1 MGKTLIIVESPTK
14 AKTIGKYLG
23 SNYVV
28 MSSMGHVRDLPKSTL
43 GVDVED
49 NFEPRY
55 ITIRGKGGI
64 IQGLKDA
71 AKKADRV
78 LLASDPD
85 REGEMIAY
93 HLKGYLEHVSDQCR
107 VEFHEITKDTVK
119 KAVKTPRVLDMDRI
133 NAQQA
138 RRVLDRL
145 VGYKLSPLLWA
156 KVKRGLSAG
165 RVQSVAIRMICDRE
179 DEINAF
185 VPEEYWTLDA
195 YMQTEDGMLD
205 AQLVRIN
212 GEKAHIPDEA
222 TVNSIIADVQG
233 KEFKVESISK
243 RSRMRNP
250 APPFTTSSMQQE
262 AYRKYGILTKKTM
275 QLAQQLF
282 EGIDIGKEGVVGLIS
297 YMRTDSTRIAPEAQA
312 SAKEFISE
320 TYGGEYVPKEPR
332 VYHGKGKIQ
341 DAHEA
346 IRPTD
351 IKRKPADLKPFLTSQ
366 QYKLY
371 KLIWERYLASQ
382 MASAVID
389 TTTVDLL
396 NGSYTFRATGSVIRF
411 PGFMQIYIESQDE
424 DSEKENLGLLPDL
437 SEGQILQSDKLDPKQ
452 HFTSPPPRY
461 TEAMLVKTLEE
472 RGIGRPSTYAPTVD
486 TIISRGY
493 VVREDKHFY
502 STELGSVVVNMLK
515 EGFPD
520 VIDIGFTADME
531 ANLDEVEEGKQDWRK
546 IVADFYGP
554 FSKELEKAESELE
567 KVSLT
572 PEYSGDTCE
581 LCGKPMVYKLGRYGK
596 FLACSGF
603 PECRNTKAIVVSV
616 GVKCLA
622 CGGDII
628 LRKSRGGRTFY
639 GCSNYPECKYVS
651 WDKPIEKKC
660 PACGTQ
666 LAEKVFRNDQSVQLC
681 PNADCPTNAK
691 EKRSKEQTDEA
702 KMQKAAKA
710 AAKTAAKSTTKSA
723 SKTTTKKSGKAA
735 AKTSSKASAA
745 KNDTK

>member
-28 MSSMGHVRDLPKSTL
+28 MSSMGHVRDLPKSDL
-43 GVDVED
+43 GVDVEND
-49 NFEPRY
+49 FEPRY
-55 ITIRGKGGI
+55 ITIRGKGSI
-64 IQGLKDA
+64 IKGLKDE

-93 HLKGYLEHVSDQCR
+93 HLKGYLQNVNDKCR

-119 KAVKTPRVLDMDRI
+119 KAVKMPRELDMDRI
-133 NAQQA
+133 YAQQA

-156 KVKRGLSAG
+156 KVKKGLSAG
-165 RVQSVAIRMICDRE
+165 RVQSVAVRMICDRE
-179 DEINAF
+179 EEINAF
-185 VPEEYWTLDA
+185 VPEEYWTLNA
-195 YMQTEDGMLD
+195 NLHTEDGLLNT
-205 AQLVRIN
+205 QLVRID
-212 GEKAHIPDEA
+212 GKKAQ
-222 TVNSIIADVQG
+222 IANEDQIKEILAEIDG
-233 KEFKVESISK
+233 KTYRIESISK
-243 RSRMRNP
+243 RSRERNP
-250 APPFTTSSMQQE
+250 VAPFTTSSMQQE

-275 QLAQQLF
+275 QLAQQLY
-282 EGIDIGKEGVVGLIS
+282 EGIDLGKAGVVGIIS
-297 YMRTDSTRIAPEAQA
+297 YMRTDSTRISPEAQA
-312 SAKEFISE
+312 AAAEYITEHYGKE
-320 TYGGEYVPKEPR
+320 YLPDKPR

-351 IKRKPADLKPFLTSQ
+351 ITRRPEDVKPFLSSQ

-371 KLIWERYLASQ
+371 KLIWERFLASQ

-389 TTTVDLL
+389 TTTVDLS
-396 NGSYTFRATGSVIRF
+396 NGRYTFRASGSQIRF
-411 PGFMQIYIESQDE
+411 PGFMRIYIESQD
-424 DSEKENLGLLPDL
+424 DDGDKENLGLLPAL
-437 SEGQILQSDKLDPKQ
+437 LEGQELSCRELEPKQ
-452 HFTSPPPRY
+452 HFTAPPPRY

-472 RGIGRPSTYAPTVD
+472 KGIGRPSTYAPTVD
-486 TIISRGY
+486 TILGRGY

-502 STELGSVVVNMLK
+502 STELGMVVVNMLK

-520 VIDIGFTADME
+520 IIDIDFTADME
-531 ANLDEVEEGKQDWRK
+531 AKLDDVEVGSRDWRQ
-546 IVADFYGP
+546 IVSDFYHP
-554 FSKELEKAESELE
+554 FAEELQKAEAELE

-603 PECRNTKAIVVSV
+603 PECRNTKAIVINV
-616 GVKCLA
+616 GVKCMT
-622 CGGDII
+622 CGGEII
-628 LRKSRGGRTFY
+628 QRKSRGGRVFY

-651 WDKPIEKKC
+651 WDKPIEQAC
-660 PACGTQ
+660 EACGTQ
-666 LAEKVFRNDQSVQLC
+666 MAEKVFRSGQRVVLC
-681 PNADCPTNAK
+681 PNMDCPTNAN
-691 EKRSKEQTDEA
+691 A
-702 KMQKAAKA
+702 KKVKKQSNDATMQRAAKKAAIQAEK
-710 AAKTAAKSTTKSA
+710 
-723 SKTTTKKSGKAA
+723 
-735 AKTSSKASAA
+735 A
-745 KNDTK
+745 KNK

>member
-14 AKTIGKYLG
+14 AKTIGRYLG

-28 MSSMGHVRDLPKSTL
+28 RSSMGHVRDLPKSSL

-49 NFEPRY
+49 NFEPHY
-55 ITIRGKGGI
+55 ITIRGKGNI
-64 IQGLKDA
+64 IKTLKDE

-93 HLKGYLEHVSDQCR
+93 HLKQYLDNVGDNCR

-119 KAVKTPRVLDMDRI
+119 KAIKEPRTLDMDKI

-145 VGYKLSPLLWA
+145 VGYKLSPLLWV
-156 KVKRGLSAG
+156 KVKKGLSAG
-165 RVQSVAIRMICDRE
+165 RVQSVAVRMICDRE
-179 DEINAF
+179 AEINAF
-185 VPEEYWTLDA
+185 QPEEYWTLNA
-195 YMQTEDGMLD
+195 LLLTEEGPLD
-205 AQLVRIN
+205 TQLVKIN
-212 GEKAHIPDEA
+212 GKKAQIADEA
-222 TVNSIIADVQG
+222 AMQKILAELDGSVYQVTDIT
-233 KEFKVESISK
+233 K
-243 RSRMRNP
+243 RGREKNP
-250 APPFTTSSMQQE
+250 VAPFTTSSMQQE
-262 AYRKYGILTKKTM
+262 AYRKHGILTKKTM
-275 QLAQQLF
+275 QLAQQLY
-282 EGIDIGKEGVVGLIS
+282 EGIELGKAGVHGLIT
-297 YMRTDSTRIAPEAQA
+297 YMRTDSTRISPEAENA
-312 SAKEFISE
+312 VRGFIKEQ
-320 TYGGEYVPKEPR
+320 YGEEYLPKKPR

-351 IKRKPADLKPFLTSQ
+351 VTRRPADIRQYLTPQ

-371 KLIWERYLASQ
+371 KLIWERFVASQ

-389 TTTVDLL
+389 TTTAELAA
-396 NGSYTFRATGSVIRF
+396 GQYTFRASGSEIRF
-411 PGFMQIYIESQDE
+411 PGFMQIYIESRDE
-424 DSEKENLGLLPDL
+424 DGEKDDLGLLPGL
-437 SEGQILQSDKLDPKQ
+437 KQGEQLNCSKLDPKQ
-452 HFTSPPPRY
+452 HFTQPPPRY

-472 RGIGRPSTYAPTVD
+472 NGIGRPSTYAPIVD
-486 TIISRGY
+486 TILGRGY

-520 VIDIGFTADME
+520 IIDVDFTAAME
-531 ANLDEVEEGKQDWRK
+531 ADLDEIALGNRDWKSVVGEFYQPFAEEL
-546 IVADFYGP
+546 A
-554 FSKELEKAESELE
+554 KAEDELE

-581 LCGKPMVYKLGRYGK
+581 LCGRPMVYKLGRYGK

-603 PECRNTKAIVVSV
+603 PECRNTKAIKIPA

-628 LRKSRGGRTFY
+628 QRKSRGGRIFY
-639 GCSNYPECKYVS
+639 GCDNYPECKYVS
-651 WDKPIEKKC
+651 WDKPIEEKC
-660 PACGTQ
+660 PVCGTQ
-666 LAEKVFRNDQSVQLC
+666 MAEKTFRGGSTQKVC
-681 PNADCPTNAK
+681 PNAECSTNPKVKRAK
-691 EKRSKEQTDEA
+691 QKTADAAMQQAA
-702 KMQKAAKA
+702 KKAAKKT
-710 AAKTAAKSTTKSA
+710 AKT
-723 SKTTTKKSGKAA
+723 KK
-735 AKTSSKASAA
+735 
-745 KNDTK
+745 

>member
-1 MGKTLIIVESPTK
+1 MAKAAGKTLIVVESPTK
-14 AKTIGKYLG
+14 AKTISKYLG
-23 SNYVV
+23 PNYVV

-49 NFEPRY
+49 DFEPRY
-55 ITIRGKGGI
+55 ITIRGKGNI
-64 IQGLKDA
+64 IKSLKDE
-71 AKKADRV
+71 AKKVDRV

-93 HLKGYLEHVSDQCR
+93 HLKGYLQNVSDKCR
-107 VEFHEITKDTVK
+107 VEFHEITKDTIK
-119 KAVKTPRVLDMDRI
+119 KAVKTPRALDMDRI
-133 NAQQA
+133 YAQQA

-156 KVKRGLSAG
+156 KVKKGLSAG

-185 VPEEYWTLDA
+185 VPEEYWTLQADL
-195 YMQTEDGMLD
+195 QTDEGML
-205 AQLVRIN
+205 ATQLVRIDDV
-212 GEKAHIPDEA
+212 KAHIPNEETVKQIMSDLDGA
-222 TVNSIIADVQG
+222 TYTIEQITQ
-233 KEFKVESISK
+233 K
-243 RSRMRNP
+243 SRTRNP
-250 APPFTTSSMQQE
+250 VAPFTTSSMQQE

-282 EGIDIGKEGVVGLIS
+282 EGIDIGKGGVVGLIS
-297 YMRTDSTRIAPEAQA
+297 YMRTDSTRISPEAQKMA
-312 SAKEFISE
+312 HDYIVENYGSE
-320 TYGGEYVPKEPR
+320 YAPDTPR

-351 IKRKPADLKPFLTSQ
+351 ISRRPADVKPYLNAQ

-371 KLIWERYLASQ
+371 KLVWERFLASQ
-382 MASAVID
+382 MASAIID
-389 TTTVDLL
+389 TTTVDISA
-396 NGSYTFRATGSVIRF
+396 GRYTFRANGSVIRF
-411 PGFMQIYIESQDE
+411 PGFMQIYIESRDE
-424 DSEKENLGLLPDL
+424 DGEKDELGLLPTL
-437 SEGQILQSDKLDPKQ
+437 TEGQKLPSTGLEPKQ
-452 HFTSPPPRY
+452 HFTAPPPRY

-472 RGIGRPSTYAPTVD
+472 KGIGRPSTYAPIVD
-486 TIISRGY
+486 TILGRGY

-520 VIDIGFTADME
+520 IIDIDFTADME
-531 ANLDEVEEGKQDWRK
+531 ASLDEVEEGKKDWRQ
-546 IVADFYGP
+546 IVSDFYGP
-554 FSKELEKAESELE
+554 FAEELKKAEDELE

-581 LCGKPMVYKLGRYGK
+581 VCGRPMVYKLGRYGK

-603 PECRNTKAIVVSV
+603 PECHNTKAIVINA

-628 LRKSRGGRTFY
+628 QRKSRGGRVFY

-651 WDKPIEKKC
+651 WDKPIEETC
-660 PACGTQ
+660 PECGTQ
-666 LAEKVFRNDQSVQLC
+666 MAEKVFRTGQRVTLC
-681 PNADCPTNAK
+681 PNQSCPTNKKAAK
-691 EKRSKEQTDEA
+691 EREQKGDA
-702 KMQKAAKA
+702 AMQKAAKA
-710 AAKTAAKSTTKSA
+710 AARKSGRAVGKTTKSRA
-723 SKTTTKKSGKAA
+723 EK
-735 AKTSSKASAA
+735 
-745 KNDTK
+745 